1 MSRPVG
7 HRGVAAGT
15 APAGAAA
22 VQTTNGVAPTR
33 SAVRTPVGLLPTR
46 ERRPGYIALLVAL
59 IVGVAAIGAVLYS
72 KAGAKTPVVVVV
84 PRGRARPSVAAG
96 GPQHR
101 HRVG

>member
-7 HRGVAAGT
+7 HRGVAAT

-22 VQTTNGVAPTR
+22 AHTANGAAPPR
-33 SAVRTPVGLLPTR
+33 SAVRTPVGPLPTR

-84 PRGRARPSVAAG
+84 RAVAARPSVAAG

-101 HRVG
+101 HRVR